1 MCICVNAEGGLYHIM
16 LLMEEPV
23 LLYKVFIIKA
33 LVPSSISNFSIL
45 EGIKKIRKKCEK
57 NTKKTQKISRKLEL
71 HYVAVA
77 TFHTSTIK

>member
-33 LVPSSISNFSIL
+33 LVPSSISNFSMI
-45 EGIKKIRKKCEK
+45 EGTKKIRKNAKKIRKKH
-57 NTKKTQKISRKLEL
+57 KKSLEN
-71 HYVAVA
+71 
-77 TFHTSTIK
+77 